1 MTSRVCWEQRQ
12 VPLDEPGLLGLAAAL
27 DLPPLVASI
36 LARRGIVDPAA
47 AAGFLQPRLADLP
60 DPMTMRGLPEAVERL
75 CRALHNGDR
84 IAVHGD
90 YDVDGITGT
99 ALLVEGL
106 SLCGGSVDYHIP
118 LRLTDGYGLSAEAL
132 RTCAANGTGVV
143 VSVDCGISAHAEA
156 ELAADL
162 GLDLII
168 TDHHQPPVHLP
179 VALALLNPHLP
190 GCRFPF
196 KELSGVGVAFFL
208 LAGVR
213 RRLRESGWFAS
224 RSEPDLRRQLD
235 LVALGTIADMVPLQ
249 GVNRTL
255 VGAGL
260 QLLDRGERLGV
271 RALREVAGVRRVDCG
286 AVGYRLAPRLNAAG
300 RLEDAKLGVELLLEN
315 DEASALATARRLDDC
330 NSQRQ
335 ELERRTFEQAVAQL
349 EAAGKVTER
358 HALVLADPQWHA
370 GVIGIVA
377 SRLVERYHRPTC
389 LIALDGDRGKGSAR
403 SIRGFHLYRG
413 LLECAEHLDGFGG
426 HEFAA
431 GLSIDTAR
439 IGAFAAALEK
449 SAAGQLTPADLLPT
463 RSFDDEAELEE
474 FDEALVARLATLAP
488 FGIGNPEPVFLLHA
502 VQARSLREVGK
513 GHLQLTCV
521 QGGYSLPAIAFGMAE
536 RGEELAGPVDL
547 LVSVG
552 INEWRGRSSIQLRV
566 RDLRPTDA
574 GPG

>member
-1 MTSRVCWEQRQ
+1 
-12 VPLDEPGLLGLAAAL
+12 
-27 DLPPLVASI
+27 
-36 LARRGIVDPAA
+36 
-47 AAGFLQPRLADLP
+47 
-60 DPMTMRGLPEAVERL
+60 
-75 CRALHNGDR
+75 
-84 IAVHGD
+84 
-90 YDVDGITGT
+90 
-99 ALLVEGL
+99 
-106 SLCGGSVDYHIP
+106 
-118 LRLTDGYGLSAEAL
+118 
-132 RTCAANGTGVV
+132 
-143 VSVDCGISAHAEA
+143 
-156 ELAADL
+156 
-162 GLDLII
+162 
-168 TDHHQPPVHLP
+168 
-179 VALALLNPHLP
+179 
-190 GCRFPF
+190 
-196 KELSGVGVAFFL
+196 
-208 LAGVR
+208 
-213 RRLRESGWFAS
+213 LRESGWFAS

-271 RALREVAGVRRVDCG
+271 RALREVAGVKTIDCG
-286 AVGYRLAPRLNAAG
+286 AVGFRLAPRLNAAG
-300 RLEDAKLGVELLLEN
+300 RLEDAKLGVELLLET

-330 NSQRQ
+330 NNQRQ
-335 ELERRTFEQAVAQL
+335 ELERRTFDQAVVQL
-349 EAAGKVTER
+349 EAAGGAAER

-439 IGAFAAALEK
+439 IAAFAAALEK

-463 RSFDDEAELEE
+463 RSFDDEADLEE
-474 FDEALVARLATLAP
+474 FDAALVARLATLAP

-536 RGEELAGPVDL
+536 RSTELAGPVDL

-552 INEWRGRSSIQLRV
+552 VNEWRGRSSTQLRV
-566 RDLRPTDA
+566 RDLRPADA
-574 GPG
+574 GTG

>member
-1 MTSRVCWEQRQ
+1 VTSGVCWEQRQ
-12 VPLDEPGLLGLAAAL
+12 ALLDEPGLLEFAAAL
-27 DLPPLVASI
+27 DLPPLVASV
-36 LARRGIVDPAA
+36 LARRGIADPAA

-60 DPMTMRGLPEAVERL
+60 DPMTMLGLPEAVERL
-75 CRALHNGDR
+75 CRALRDGER
-84 IAVHGD
+84 IAIHGD

-132 RTCAANGTGVV
+132 RTCAASGTGLV

-156 ELAADL
+156 DLAAEL

-168 TDHHQPPVHLP
+168 TDHHQPPEHLP
-179 VALALLNPHLP
+179 AALARLNPHLP

-196 KELSGVGVAFFL
+196 KELAGVGVAFFL

-271 RALREVAGVRRVDCG
+271 RALREVAGVKTIDCG
-286 AVGYRLAPRLNAAG
+286 AVGFRLAPRLNAAG
-300 RLEDAKLGVELLLEN
+300 RLEDAKLGVELLLET

-330 NSQRQ
+330 NNQRQ
-335 ELERRTFEQAVAQL
+335 ELERRTFDQAVVQL
-349 EAAGKVTER
+349 EAAGGAAER

-439 IGAFAAALEK
+439 IAAFAAALEK

-463 RSFDDEAELEE
+463 RSFDDEADLEE
-474 FDEALVARLATLAP
+474 FDAALVARLATLAP

-536 RGEELAGPVDL
+536 RSTELAGPVDL

-552 INEWRGRSSIQLRV
+552 VNEWRGRSSTQLRV
-566 RDLRPTDA
+566 RDLRPADA
-574 GPG
+574 GTG